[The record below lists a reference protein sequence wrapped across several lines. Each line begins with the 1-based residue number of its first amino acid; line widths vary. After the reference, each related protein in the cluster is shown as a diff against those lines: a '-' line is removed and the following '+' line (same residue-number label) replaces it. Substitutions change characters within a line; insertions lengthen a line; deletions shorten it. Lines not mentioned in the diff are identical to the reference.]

1 MTPETGNDQESLDRS
16 SAPSVGEAPPSVH
29 PGSEPAGLLDP
40 VPPWLRRAIAL
51 FFVWAVGVLIAW
63 WLVVKLRSVL
73 LMVLAALFVALAMEP
88 PVNYLVRR
96 RGWRRGAATGVVLLG
111 VIVIGL
117 VFVAAIISIV
127 AQEIASLVDEAPKYL
142 RDIQHFLNHD
152 LGLDVH
158 LNNVIR
164 DLQRPGGPLQN
175 FADDAAS
182 GALDITGYVLSL
194 ALHVVTTLV
203 FAFYLTA
210 DGPRLRRSICS
221 LLPPERQR
229 TVLDTWEIAIDKTG
243 GYLYSRGIQAA
254 VSATATWLVLLILG
268 VPYSLAL
275 GLWVGVVSQFIP
287 VIGTYIAMVLPVLI
301 AVTRDPIDALIVLG
315 FLVLYQQFE
324 NFVLGPRITKHTM
337 NVHPA
342 LAIGT
347 VFVGA
352 ALVGPI
358 GAVMAL
364 PATAVIQAVVAAYG
378 QRYEVIPT
386 SLTSEPERPKRSLRD
401 RMRALVHREAAE
413 EARRAEGGEALRDDD
428 SSSTREAPPVEDP
441 GAEPDGER

>member
-1 MTPETGNDQESLDRS
+1 VTPESGNDKETLAGSTVPP
-16 SAPSVGEAPPSVH
+16 APAPPPSEAPDPN
-29 PGSEPAGLLDP
+29 GP

-51 FFVWAVGVLIAW
+51 FFVWAVAVLVAW

-96 RGWRRGAATGVVLLG
+96 RGWRRGAATGVVLFG

-127 AQEIASLVDEAPKYL
+127 AQEIASLVDEAPRYL
-142 RDIQHFLNHD
+142 RDIQHFLNRD
-152 LGLDVH
+152 LGLDVN
-158 LNNVIR
+158 LNKVIR
-164 DLQRPGGPLQN
+164 DLQRPGGPLQD
-175 FADDAAS
+175 FADDAAT
-182 GALDITGYVLSL
+182 GALSVTGYVLSL

-210 DGPRLRRSICS
+210 DGPRFRRAICS
-221 LLPPERQR
+221 LLPPKRQR

-254 VSATATWLVLLILG
+254 VSASATWLVLLALG

-324 NFVLGPRITKHTM
+324 NFVLGPRITAHTM

-347 VFVGA
+347 VFI
-352 ALVGPI
+352 GPI
-358 GAVMAL
+358 GAIMAL
-364 PATAVIQAVVAAYG
+364 PATAVIQAVVSAYG

-386 SLTSEPERPKRSLRD
+386 SLTEEPKPPKRRFRD
-401 RMRALVHREAAE
+401 RLGSLLHREAGE
-413 EARRAEGGEALRDDD
+413 EARRAEGDDANRDA
-428 SSSTREAPPVEDP
+428 SHAGVPPPVEEP